1 MKIAKPTTSISGGIL
16 MGRLDNKVAIITGAA
31 GGMGKADALLFAQ
44 EGAKVAITDL
54 QEDKIKDVVAEIEA
68 LGGEAIGFKHNV
80 ASEEDWVRVVDETV
94 QKFGKIDILVNNAG
108 VSNATPFM
116 DLTVEG
122 WEKTMSINV
131 TSIFLGQKYVIPHM
145 IEAGG
150 GSIVNISS
158 IAGLTGGSGAGPYT
172 ASKGAVRMLTKAT
185 AVDFAKHNIRCNS
198 VHPGYIETPMTVDLF
213 KDEQMMQWFQSQTPL
228 PRLGKAEDIARGVL
242 FLASD
247 ESSYITGVELPI
259 DGGYFAK

>member
-1 MKIAKPTTSISGGIL
+1 

-31 GGMGKADALLFAQ
+31 GGMGKADALLFVQ

-68 LGGEAIGFKHNV
+68 LGGEALGIKHNV

-213 KDEQMMQWFQSQTPL
+213 KDEKMMQWFQSQTPL

-259 DGGYFAK
+259 DGGYYAK

>member
-1 MKIAKPTTSISGGIL
+1 

-31 GGMGKADALLFAQ
+31 GGMGKADALLFVQ

-80 ASEEDWVRVVDETV
+80 ASEEDWVRVVDGTV

>member
-1 MKIAKPTTSISGGIL
+1 
-16 MGRLDNKVAIITGAA
+16 MGRLANKVAIITGAA

-54 QEDKIKDVVAEIEA
+54 QEEKLNEVVAEIVA
-68 LGGEAIGFKHNV
+68 AGGEAIGFKHNV
-80 ASEEDWVRVVDETV
+80 TSEEDWIRVVKETAA
-94 QKFGKIDILVNNAG
+94 KFGKIDILVNNAG
-108 VSNATPFM
+108 ISNATPFM
-116 DLTVEG
+116 DLTVEN
-122 WEKTMSINV
+122 WEKTMSINL
-131 TSIFLGQKYVIPHM
+131 TSVFLGQKHVIPHM

-158 IAGLTGGSGAGPYT
+158 IAGLTGGSGTGPYT
-172 ASKGAVRMLTKAT
+172 ASKGAVRLLTKAT
-185 AVDFAKHNIRCNS
+185 AVDFAKHNIRANS
-198 VHPGYIETPMTVDLF
+198 VHPGFIETPMTVDMF
-213 KDEQMMQWFQSQTPL
+213 KDENMRQWFQSQTPL

>member
-1 MKIAKPTTSISGGIL
+1 

-31 GGMGKADALLFAQ
+31 GGMGKADALLFVQ

-94 QKFGKIDILVNNAG
+94 QIFGKIDILVNNAG

>member
-1 MKIAKPTTSISGGIL
+1 MD
-16 MGRLDNKVAIITGAA
+16 RLKGKVAIITGAA
-31 GGMGKADALLFAQ
+31 GGMGKADALLFAK
-44 EGAKVAITDL
+44 EGAKVVITDL
-54 QEDKIKDVVAEIEA
+54 QEEKIQEVVKEIEA
-68 LGGEAIGFKHNV
+68 LGGEAIGLKHNV
-80 ASEEDWVRVVDETV
+80 ASEEDWVSVVDAAIA
-94 QKFGKIDILVNNAG
+94 KFGQINILVNNAG
-108 VSNATPFM
+108 ISDAVPFL
-116 DLTVEG
+116 DQTVER
-122 WEKTMSINV
+122 WERTMTVNV

-185 AVDFAKHNIRCNS
+185 AVDYAKHNIRANS
-198 VHPGYIETPMTVDLF
+198 IHPGYIETPMTVDLM
-213 KDEQMMQWFQSQTPL
+213 KDEQMVQWFLMQTPL
-228 PRLGKAEDIARGVL
+228 PRLGKPEDIAQGVL

-259 DGGYFAK
+259 DGGYYAK

>member
-1 MKIAKPTTSISGGIL
+1 M
-16 MGRLDNKVAIITGAA
+16 RLENKVAIITGAA
-31 GGMGKADALLFAQ
+31 GGMGKADALLFAK
-44 EGAKVAITDL
+44 EGAKVAITDM
-54 QEDKIKDVVAEIEA
+54 QEEKVAEVAREIVA
-68 LGGEAIGFKHNV
+68 AGGEAISFKQNV
-80 ASEEDWVRVVDETV
+80 ASEVDWIRVVNETV
-94 QKFGKIDILVNNAG
+94 AKFGKIDILVNNAG
-108 VSNATPFM
+108 VSNATPFLQ
-116 DLTVEG
+116 LTVAD

-158 IAGLTGGSGAGPYT
+158 IAGLTGGSGTGPYT

-185 AVDFAKHNIRCNS
+185 AVDFAKYNIRANS
-198 VHPGYIETPMTVDLF
+198 VHPGFIETPMTVDMF
-213 KDEQMMQWFQSQTPL
+213 KDENMRQWFQSQTPM
-228 PRLGKAEDIARGVL
+228 PRLGKAEDIANGVL

-259 DGGYFAK
+259 DGGYYAK

>member
-1 MKIAKPTTSISGGIL
+1 MD
-16 MGRLDNKVAIITGAA
+16 RLKGKVAIITGAA
-31 GGMGKADALLFAQ
+31 GGMGKADALLFAK
-44 EGAKVAITDL
+44 EGAKVVITDL
-54 QEDKIKDVVAEIEA
+54 QEEKIQEVVKEIET
-68 LGGEAIGFKHNV
+68 LGGEAIGLKHNV
-80 ASEEDWVRVVDETV
+80 ASEEDWVSVVDAAIA
-94 QKFGKIDILVNNAG
+94 KFGQINILVNNAG
-108 VSNATPFM
+108 ISDAVPFL
-116 DLTVEG
+116 DQTVER
-122 WEKTMSINV
+122 WERTMTVNV

-185 AVDFAKHNIRCNS
+185 AVDYAKHNIRANS
-198 VHPGYIETPMTVDLF
+198 IHPGYIETPMTVDLM
-213 KDEQMMQWFQSQTPL
+213 KDEQMVQWFLMQTPL
-228 PRLGKAEDIARGVL
+228 PRLGKPEDIAQGVL

-259 DGGYFAK
+259 DGGYYAK

>member
-1 MKIAKPTTSISGGIL
+1 

-31 GGMGKADALLFAQ
+31 GGMGKADALLFAK

-54 QEDKIKDVVAEIEA
+54 QEDKIQEVVAEITA
-68 LGGEAIGFKHNV
+68 AGGEAIGFKHDV
-80 ASEEDWVRVVDETV
+80 TSEEGWINIVNETV
-94 QKFGKIDILVNNAG
+94 TKFGKIDILVNNAG
-108 VSNATPFM
+108 VSNATPFL
-116 DLTVEG
+116 DLTIEG
-122 WEKTMSINV
+122 FEKTMSINV

-185 AVDFAKHNIRCNS
+185 AVDYAKHNIRANS
-198 VHPGYIETPMTVDLF
+198 VHPGYIETPMTVDMF
-213 KDEQMMQWFQSQTPL
+213 KDERMTQWFQSQTPL
-228 PRLGKAEDIARGVL
+228 PRLGKAEDIANGVL

>member
-1 MKIAKPTTSISGGIL
+1 

-54 QEDKIKDVVAEIEA
+54 QEEKIQEVVAEIKA
-68 LGGEAIGFKHNV
+68 AGGEAIGFKHDV
-80 ASEEDWVRVVDETV
+80 TSENEWIHVVNETV
-94 QKFGKIDILVNNAG
+94 ATFGKIDILVNNAG

-116 DLTVEG
+116 DLTVAG
-122 WEKTMSINV
+122 FEKTMSINV
-131 TSIFLGQKYVIPHM
+131 TSIFLAQKYVIPHM

-185 AVDFAKHNIRCNS
+185 AVDYAKFNIRANS
-198 VHPGYIETPMTVDLF
+198 VHPGYIETPMTLEMF
-213 KDEQMMQWFQSQTPL
+213 KDERMTQWFQSQTPL
-228 PRLGKAEDIARGVL
+228 PRLGKPEDIARGVL

-259 DGGYFAK
+259 DGGYYAK

>member
-1 MKIAKPTTSISGGIL
+1 

-31 GGMGKADALLFAQ
+31 GGMGKADAILFAQ

-54 QEDKIKDVVAEIEA
+54 QEDKIQEVVAEINA
-68 LGGEAIGFKHNV
+68 AGGEAIGFKHDV
-80 ASEEDWVRVVDETV
+80 TSEESWINIVNETAA
-94 QKFGKIDILVNNAG
+94 KFGRIDILVNNAG
-108 VSNATPFM
+108 VSNATPYM
-116 DLTVEG
+116 DLTVG
-122 WEKTMSINV
+122 GFEKTMSINV

-185 AVDFAKHNIRCNS
+185 AVDYAKHNIRANS
-198 VHPGYIETPMTVDLF
+198 VHPGYIETPMTVEMF
-213 KDEQMMQWFQSQTPL
+213 KDERMNTMVPVSNPAPSTW
-228 PRLGKAEDIARGVL
+228 
-242 FLASD
+242 
-247 ESSYITGVELPI
+247 
-259 DGGYFAK
+259 

>member
-1 MKIAKPTTSISGGIL
+1 
-16 MGRLDNKVAIITGAA
+16 MGRLQDKVAIITGAA

-44 EGAKVAITDL
+44 EGAKVVITDI
-54 QEDKIKDVVAEIEA
+54 QESKVLEVVAEIKEA
-68 LGGEAIGFKHNV
+68 GGDAIGLQHDV
-80 ASEEDWVRVVDETV
+80 TSESDWIRVVE
-94 QKFGKIDILVNNAG
+94 QAIEHFGKINILVNNAG
-108 VSNATPFM
+108 ISNATPYM
-116 DLTVEG
+116 DLTVEAF
-122 WEKTMSINV
+122 EKTMTINV

-185 AVDFAKHNIRCNS
+185 AVDYAKHYIRVNS
-198 VHPGYIETPMTVDLF
+198 VHPGYIETPMTVDMF
-213 KDEQMMQWFQSQTPL
+213 KDERMMQWFLSQTPL

>member
-1 MKIAKPTTSISGGIL
+1 
-16 MGRLDNKVAIITGAA
+16 MGRLADKVAVITGAA
-31 GGMGKADALLFAQ
+31 GGMGKADALLFVK

-54 QEDKIKDVVAEIEA
+54 QEDKLKDVVAEIEA
-68 LGGEAIGFKHNV
+68 LGGEAIGIKHNV
-80 ASEEDWVRVVDETV
+80 ASEKDWVRVVDETV
-94 QKFGKIDILVNNAG
+94 KKFGKIDILVNNAG
-108 VSNATPFM
+108 ISNATPFM
-116 DLTVEG
+116 DMTVEG

-150 GSIVNISS
+150 GSIINISS

-198 VHPGYIETPMTVDLF
+198 VHPGFIETPMTVDMF
-213 KDEQMMQWFQSQTPL
+213 KDEKMAQWFQSMTPL
-228 PRLGKAEDIARGVL
+228 PRLGKAEDIANGVL

-259 DGGYFAK
+259 DGGYYAK

>member
-1 MKIAKPTTSISGGIL
+1 M
-16 MGRLDNKVAIITGAA
+16 
-31 GGMGKADALLFAQ
+31 Q

-131 TSIFLGQKYVIPHM
+131 TSIFLGQKYVIPYM

-158 IAGLTGGSGAGPYT
+158 IAGLTGGAGPYT

-185 AVDFAKHNIRCNS
+185 AVDFAKHNIRNS

-247 ESSYITGVELPI
+247 ESSYITGVERRLTADISRSKSWFPLTCI
-259 DGGYFAK
+259 YEL

>member
-1 MKIAKPTTSISGGIL
+1 M
-16 MGRLDNKVAIITGAA
+16 RLANKVAIITGAA
-31 GGMGKADALLFAQ
+31 GGMGKSDALLFAK

-54 QEDKIKDVVAEIEA
+54 QEDKLREVVREIVES
-68 LGGEAIGFKHNV
+68 GGEAIALRHNV

-94 QKFGKIDILVNNAG
+94 AKFGKVDILVNNAG

-150 GSIVNISS
+150 GSIINISS

-185 AVDFAKHNIRCNS
+185 AVDFAKYNIRANS
-198 VHPGYIETPMTVDLF
+198 IHPGYIETPMTVDLF
-213 KDEQMMQWFQSQTPL
+213 KDEKMNQWFLSQTPL
-228 PRLGKAEDIARGVL
+228 PRLGKPEDIANGVL

-259 DGGYFAK
+259 DGGYSAK

>member
-1 MKIAKPTTSISGGIL
+1 

-31 GGMGKADALLFAQ
+31 GGMGKADALLFVQ

-94 QKFGKIDILVNNAG
+94 QQFGKIDILVNNAG

-185 AVDFAKHNIRCNS
+185 AVDYAKHNIRCNS

>member
-1 MKIAKPTTSISGGIL
+1 MN
-16 MGRLDNKVAIITGAA
+16 RLNGKVAIITGAA
-31 GGMGKADALLFAQ
+31 GGMGKADALLFAE
-44 EGAKVAITDL
+44 EGAKVVITDL
-54 QEDKIKDVVAEIEA
+54 QEEKIQEVVKEIEA
-68 LGGEAIGFKHNV
+68 LGGEAIGLKHNV
-80 ASEEDWVRVVDETV
+80 ASEEDWVSVVDAAIA
-94 QKFGKIDILVNNAG
+94 KFGQINILVNNAG
-108 VSNATPFM
+108 ISDAVPFL
-116 DLTVEG
+116 DQTVER
-122 WEKTMSINV
+122 WERTMTVNV

-185 AVDFAKHNIRCNS
+185 AVDYAKHNIRANS
-198 VHPGYIETPMTVDLF
+198 IHPGYIETPMTVDLM
-213 KDEQMMQWFQSQTPL
+213 KDEQMVQWFLMQTPL
-228 PRLGKAEDIARGVL
+228 PRLGKPEDIAQGVL

-259 DGGYFAK
+259 DGGYYAK

>member
-1 MKIAKPTTSISGGIL
+1 M
-16 MGRLDNKVAIITGAA
+16 RLANKVAIITGAA
-31 GGMGKADALLFAQ
+31 GGMGKADALLFAK
-44 EGAKVAITDL
+44 EGAKVVITDL
-54 QEDKIKDVVAEIEA
+54 QEDKLQEVVREINES
-68 LGGEAIGFKHNV
+68 GGEAIGLGHNV
-80 ASEEDWVRVVDETV
+80 TSEEDWIRVVGGTV
-94 QKFGKIDILVNNAG
+94 EKFGKIDILVNNAG

-131 TSIFLGQKYVIPHM
+131 TSIFLGQKYTIPHM

-150 GSIVNISS
+150 GSIINISS
-158 IAGLTGGSGAGPYT
+158 IAGLTGGSGTGPYT

-185 AVDFAKHNIRCNS
+185 AVDFAKHNIRANS
-198 VHPGYIETPMTVDLF
+198 IHPGYIETPMTVDLM
-213 KDEQMMQWFQSQTPL
+213 KDENMKQWFLSQTPL
-228 PRLGKAEDIARGVL
+228 PRLGKAEDIANGVL

-259 DGGYFAK
+259 DGGYYAK